1 MTDHPTSAP
10 GLALVLDAG
19 CRSIEQTID
28 DYLSARGGPAAAAQR
43 LQEAVTSLRRHI
55 FAQEELLLPLLRGTT
70 LDGPAHA
77 MSVDH
82 LQLWDTLDRVEA
94 GLAAPT
100 DPEVRRTA
108 ARILQAELDRHTTK
122 ERPIIFDHVE
132 DVLSPEQQREVA
144 ERIET
149 VEMPPGW
156 VCPDPSG
163 D

>member
-1 MTDHPTSAP
+1 MTDHPASSI
-10 GLALVLDAG
+10 GLALALDAG

-28 DYLSARGGPAAAAQR
+28 DYLSARGGPATAAQR
-43 LQEAVTSLRRHI
+43 LQEAVRELRRHI
-55 FAQEELLLPLLRGTT
+55 FAQEELVLPLLRGTT

-82 LQLWDTLDRVEA
+82 VQLWDTLDRVEA
-94 GLAAPT
+94 ALAPPT
-100 DPEVRRTA
+100 DPEVRSTA

-122 ERPIIFDHVE
+122 ERPIIFGHVE
-132 DVLSPEQQREVA
+132 DVLSSEQQQGLA
-144 ERIET
+144 QRIET

-156 VCPDPSG
+156 VCPDPSR